1 MAVDIDDFFA
11 IISQVILVNIGH
23 VRDVNDEG
31 LYKEM
36 IDDWV
41 LGADTIFSLGSKL
54 YEFYEDIYRCTSN
67 ILMVLLHC
75 LTQTPRQIQIRIN

>member
-1 MAVDIDDFFA
+1 MSPDINGYSA
-11 IISQVILVNIGH
+11 IISQAILVNIGQ
-23 VRDVNDEG
+23 VRDVNDDG

-54 YEFYEDIYRCTSN
+54 YEFYEDIYRCTSFTFM
-67 ILMVLLHC
+67 LRLHC
-75 LTQTPRQIQIRIN
+75 LTPRQTQVPIN

>member
-1 MAVDIDDFFA
+1 MSVDINCYFA
-11 IISQVILVNIGH
+11 IISQVFLVNIGH

-41 LGADTIFSLGSKL
+41 LEADTIFSLGSKL
-54 YEFYEDIYRCTSN
+54 YEFYEDIYRCTSD
-67 ILMVLLHC
+67 ILMVRLHRDRHRC
-75 LTQTPRQIQIRIN
+75 R